1 MMKSGHLFIRKR
13 SVKIVAV
20 FLSLLLLT
28 GCWDRLELTEVG
40 IITALAIDK
49 NPETGE
55 YILSAQYLR
64 PAALSA
70 VAPSPV
76 EPFIVITSKGTTVS
90 ELIRKADQNVGRN
103 GFYAHNKVVIV
114 SEEVAKDGLLNL
126 FETFQRD
133 KRVRSYVWVAVAKGT
148 MARTFLEKK
157 VKSIASVPANFL
169 NSLFISAKTDAV
181 THNLLNF
188 YKKSLKE
195 GIDPVLGVLSFDKAE
210 ELEEESIKL
219 TGGAVFQ
226 QDSFVGFLNE
236 TEAMAYN
243 WVRTESTNKSQGTF
257 KVPMDDGSIISLRL
271 ISKKAKIIPT
281 IKGEEPITF
290 TIELNQ
296 ETQLVEQ
303 VANRK
308 FTSNQEV
315 VEYVNKVK
323 ETTEKQVE
331 EDIMRLVEKTQTEL
345 RSDILGF
352 GETIH
357 KKNPKVWHKIKENWQ
372 ENYPNTKVEVK
383 VNVTIKNAGLI
394 KGELAPGEQ

>member
-157 VKSIASVPANFL
+157 G
-169 NSLFISAKTDAV
+169 
-181 THNLLNF
+181 
-188 YKKSLKE
+188 E
-195 GIDPVLGVLSFDKAE
+195 IDCLC
-210 ELEEESIKL
+210 
-219 TGGAVFQ
+219 
-226 QDSFVGFLNE
+226 
-236 TEAMAYN
+236 
-243 WVRTESTNKSQGTF
+243 
-257 KVPMDDGSIISLRL
+257 
-271 ISKKAKIIPT
+271 
-281 IKGEEPITF
+281 
-290 TIELNQ
+290 
-296 ETQLVEQ
+296 
-303 VANRK
+303 
-308 FTSNQEV
+308 TS
-315 VEYVNKVK
+315 
-323 ETTEKQVE
+323 
-331 EDIMRLVEKTQTEL
+331 
-345 RSDILGF
+345 
-352 GETIH
+352 
-357 KKNPKVWHKIKENWQ
+357 
-372 ENYPNTKVEVK
+372 
-383 VNVTIKNAGLI
+383 
-394 KGELAPGEQ
+394 